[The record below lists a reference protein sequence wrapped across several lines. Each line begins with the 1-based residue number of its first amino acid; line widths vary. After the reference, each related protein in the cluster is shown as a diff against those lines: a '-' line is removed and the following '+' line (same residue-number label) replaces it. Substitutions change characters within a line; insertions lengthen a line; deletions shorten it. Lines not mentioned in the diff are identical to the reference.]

1 MTVPSA
7 TNRVDYVGNG
17 ATSVFPY
24 TFRVFVN
31 TDLKVTEQVI
41 ATGVE
46 TLLVLT
52 TDYTVSGVGD
62 GSGGNVTRVAGALPS
77 TKKITIRRVRPLTQG
92 TDIRNQ
98 GDFFPETHEDEFDRG
113 VMVAQQQQN
122 DIDRSLKLP
131 ETETPS
137 AALSTIPVAAL
148 RALKVLGFDS
158 LGQPTAVANVPTSG
172 VAASAFMET
181 VLDDLTA
188 AAARTTLGFAGA
200 GGTVQAANIEDAAVT
215 GPKLASSAIAQIFQ
229 ARLTLATATPIT
241 TADQLA
247 KGTIFL
253 TPFRGDKI
261 ALYDGTNWKL
271 YTLAE
276 ISIAVPAAT
285 SQMHDIFVF
294 DSGGTPT
301 LELLAW
307 TNDTTRATAIVLQNG
322 VYVKSGA
329 TTRRYAGSFRTTTV
343 ANQTEDSLVK
353 RYLWNYYNRVARPM
367 RVIEATDSWT
377 SAVTAFRQANGSVA
391 NQLDF
396 VIGVAED
403 PVSATVAAHVSH
415 SSGTGEAASGVGLD
429 STTVSSSIGGF
440 IDIVSASGEIHGT
453 SAFYKALTPVGR
465 HFLAWLEYTS
475 VATATFYG
483 DNVNDGTL
491 QSGIVGEVLG

>member
-1 MTVPSA
+1 MTVAS
-7 TNRVDYVGNG
+7 TNNRNDYVGND
-17 ATSVFPY
+17 ATTVFPY
-24 TFRVFVN
+24 TFRIFAA
-31 TDLKVTEQVI
+31 TDLRVTERVI

-46 TLLVLT
+46 TLLVLNT
-52 TDYTVSGVGD
+52 NYTVSGVGD
-62 GSGGNVTRVAGALPS
+62 VNGGNVTVTPSALPS
-77 TKKITIRRVRPLTQG
+77 TKTLTIRRVRPVTQG

-98 GDFFPETHEDEFDRG
+98 GDSFKEAIEDEFDRG
-113 VMVAQQQQN
+113 VMVSQQHTN
-122 DIDRSLKLP
+122 DILASLKLP
-131 ETETPS
+131 ETEAPS
-137 AALSTIPVAAL
+137 AALTTIPEKDL
-148 RALKVLGFDS
+148 RKSKVLAFDAD
-158 LGQPTAVANVPTSG
+158 GKPTALASVPTSG
-172 VAASAFMET
+172 VLASAFMET
-181 VLDDLTA
+181 VLDDLSA
-188 AAARTTLGFAGA
+188 SAARTTLGLTDTGGA
-200 GGTVQAANIEDAAVT
+200 LPGTLL
-215 GPKLASSAIAQIFQ
+215 GSSAIAQLFQ

-322 VYVKSGA
+322 VYVKSG
-329 TTRRYAGSFRTTTV
+329 TPTRRYAGSFRTTTV

-353 RYLWNYYNRVARPM
+353 RYLWNYYNRVVRPM

-377 SAVTAFRQANGSVA
+377 YAVTAFRQANGSVA

-396 VIGVAED
+396 VIGVVED

-415 SSGTGEAASGVGLD
+415 STGTGESASGIGLD

-440 IDIVSASGEIHGT
+440 TDSLSNAEIHALA
-453 SAFYKALTPVGR
+453 SFYKAFPPVGR
-465 HFLAWLEYTS
+465 HFLAWLEYTN

-491 QSGIVGEVLG
+491 QSGIVGEVIG